1 MTGGVIVNPGMH
13 MPLSAVPTG
22 RSVVLRRIRKGHDLA
37 SRLAAMGFVPGVII
51 DVHQN
56 DQRGPVVVGLKGGRV
71 MLGRGMAE
79 KMAVE

>member
-1 MTGGVIVNPGMH
+1 MTTQMIMHPGIH

-22 RSVVLRRIRKGHDLA
+22 RSVVLRRIREGHGLVT
-37 SRLAAMGFVPGVII
+37 RLAAMGFVPGVTME
-51 DVHQN
+51 VRQN
-56 DQRGPVVVGLKGGRV
+56 DQHGPVVVGMKGGRV

>member
-1 MTGGVIVNPGMH
+1 MHPSIH

-22 RSVVLRRIRKGHDLA
+22 RSVVLRRVRDGHGLVA
-37 SRLAAMGFVPGVII
+37 RLAAMGFVSGVTIA
-51 DVHQN
+51 VHQN
-56 DQRGPVVVGLKGGRV
+56 DRNGPVVVGLKGGRI